1 MVRGAPTEREGFEQ
15 KAQSLNRMVR
25 ERVVSEEQH
34 SHVNLPMHSKE
45 KGNHTKEQKDRQCVP
60 WPLRLSSA
68 HARERSDLALRG
80 AGNNNFRVFC
90 TQETRGHLIT
100 ANVSLSRP
108 ACTLVRAMLLLL
120 LAVVVSICN
129 GENT

>member
-1 MVRGAPTEREGFEQ
+1 
-15 KAQSLNRMVR
+15 
-25 ERVVSEEQH
+25 
-34 SHVNLPMHSKE
+34 MHSKE
-45 KGNHTKEQKDRQCVP
+45 KGNRTKEQKDRQCVLVAGEGVVSP
-60 WPLRLSSA
+60 ARTHVSAAIWPYA
-68 HARERSDLALRG
+68 G
-80 AGNNNFRVFC
+80 AGNNNFRGVLRSRSP
-90 TQETRGHLIT
+90 ETRGHRT